1 MTLETNNTYMSKIK
15 VEATIEADLK
25 TVFNCWTAPEHIVKW
40 NFASEDWH
48 CPKASNDLRVGGKF
62 SSTMAAKD
70 GSMAFDFEGIYDE
83 VVTDSKIA
91 YTLEDN
97 RKVEITFEKIGDL
110 TKVTETFDPENQN
123 SEELQRTGWQMI
135 LNNFKSHVESL

>member
-1 MTLETNNTYMSKIK
+1 MSKIK
-15 VEATIEADLK
+15 VEVTIAADLK
-25 TVFNCWTAPEHIVKW
+25 TVFNCWTAPEHIMKW

-48 CPKASNDLRVGGKF
+48 CPKATNDLRIGGKF

-70 GSMAFDFEGIYDE
+70 GSMAFDFEGVYDE
-83 VVTDSKIA
+83 VIIDSKIT

-97 RKVEITFEKIGDL
+97 RKVEITFEKVGDS
-110 TKVTETFDPENQN
+110 TKVTEIFDAENQN
-123 SEELQRTGWQMI
+123 SEDLQRTGWQMI

>member
-1 MTLETNNTYMSKIK
+1 
-15 VEATIEADLK
+15 
-25 TVFNCWTAPEHIVKW
+25 
-40 NFASEDWH
+40 
-48 CPKASNDLRVGGKF
+48 
-62 SSTMAAKD
+62 
-70 GSMAFDFEGIYDE
+70 MAFDFEGIYDE

-135 LNNFKSHVESL
+135 LNNFKSHVKSL

>member
-1 MTLETNNTYMSKIK
+1 MSKIK
-15 VEATIEADLK
+15 VEVTIAADLK
-25 TVFNCWTAPEHIVKW
+25 TVFNCWTAPEHIMKW

-48 CPKASNDLRVGGKF
+48 CPKATNDLRIGGKF

-70 GSMAFDFEGIYDE
+70 GSMAFDFEGVYDE
-83 VVTDSKIA
+83 VVIDSKIA

-97 RKVEITFEKIGDL
+97 RKVEITFEKNGDL
-110 TKVTETFDPENQN
+110 TKVTEIFDPENQN
-123 SEELQRTGWQMI
+123 SEDLQRTGWQMI

>member
-1 MTLETNNTYMSKIK
+1 MSKIK
-15 VEATIEADLK
+15 VEATIAADLK
-25 TVFNCWTAPEHIVKW
+25 TVFNCWTAPEHITKW

-48 CPKASNDLRVGGKF
+48 CPKASNDLRAGGKF

-70 GSMAFDFEGIYDE
+70 GSMAFDFEGVYDE
-83 VVTDSKIA
+83 VIVESKIA

-97 RKVEITFEKIGDL
+97 RKVEITFEKVGDS
-110 TKVTETFDPENQN
+110 TKVIETFDPENQN
-123 SEELQRTGWQMI
+123 SEELQRSGWQMI